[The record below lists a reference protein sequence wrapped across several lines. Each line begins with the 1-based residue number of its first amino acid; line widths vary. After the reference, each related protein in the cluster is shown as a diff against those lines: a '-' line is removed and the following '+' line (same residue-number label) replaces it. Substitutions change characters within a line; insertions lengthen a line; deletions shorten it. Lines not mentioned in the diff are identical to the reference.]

1 MSMRLLVCF
10 LMLPLSARAASV
22 LLVPVDA
29 KARQLADEL
38 VEPFGANNFTVKMA
52 GPGSPAVNCLK
63 DTKRDECLANIAEK
77 AKAVAVFVVTGA
89 MKGGKATLGLEML
102 NKGVVVKKESTR
114 VTRGKLKQQMKGPI
128 ASLLKLLP
136 ASETSAPPV
145 EAPRATVTETPK
157 DENPY
162 DEPARTAD
170 PPKQVDAPKKVE
182 PVALVPA
189 QPADPLE
196 LKTAPPKPA
205 KPPKVG
211 AWVVTGLA
219 IAAAGTAATFG
230 GLGLANKGRLE
241 TVNEGVST
249 LSYNEAV
256 ALQNTSNTQLT
267 VALGT
272 GIGAGVAGVAAAIL
286 WGVD

>member
-1 MSMRLLVCF
+1 MRWLVFC
-10 LMLPLSARAASV
+10 LMLPLSASAASV
-22 LLVPVDA
+22 LLVPVDE

-38 VEPFGANNFTVKMA
+38 IDPFGANKLTVKLA

-63 DTKRDECLANIAEK
+63 DAQRDACLANIGEK
-77 AKAVAVFVVTGA
+77 AKVVAVFVVTGA

-102 NKGVVVKKESTR
+102 NKGVVLKKETTR

-136 ASETSAPPV
+136 ATDTSAPPT
-145 EAPRATVTETPK
+145 EAPKVTVTETPRE
-157 DENPY
+157 ENPY
-162 DEPARTAD
+162 DEPAPQPD

-196 LKTAPPKPA
+196 LKTAPPKPV

-272 GIGAGVAGVAAAIL
+272 GIGAGVAGVLAGIL

>member
-1 MSMRLLVCF
+1 M
-10 LMLPLSARAASV
+10 
-22 LLVPVDA
+22 LLVPVDD

-38 VEPFGANNFTVKMA
+38 IDPFDANKLTVKMA
-52 GPGSPAVNCLK
+52 GPGSPAVSCLK
-63 DTKRDECLANIAEK
+63 DANRDACLGNIGEK
-77 AKAVAVFVVTGA
+77 AKVVAVFVVTGA

-102 NKGVVVKKESTR
+102 KQGVVVKKENTK
-114 VTRGKLKQQMKGPI
+114 VTKGKLKQQMKGPI

-136 ASETSAPPV
+136 ASDTSATPT
-145 EAPRATVTETPK
+145 EAPKVTVTETPK
-157 DENPY
+157 EENPY
-162 DEPARTAD
+162 DEPVRQPD
-170 PPKQVDAPKKVE
+170 PPEQVDAPKKVE

-189 QPADPLE
+189 QPADQLE
-196 LKTAPPKPA
+196 LKTAPPKPL
-205 KPPKVG
+205 KKVKVG
-211 AWVVTGLA
+211 AWLVTGLA

-249 LSYNEAV
+249 LSYNEALE
-256 ALQNTSNTQLT
+256 LQNTSNTQLS

-272 GIGAGVAGVAAAIL
+272 GIGAGLAGVAAGIL